1 MKNIKSILTLTLI
14 GGSII
19 LTGCSSNTKTS
30 EQNSN
35 SQLTTQV
42 ETASTNQVQTTSTNT
57 NNEINYNVDMA
68 SLEKDLKAL
77 EEGKYNGKYED
88 ELDLKY
94 GENWDD
100 AMEAKYGEDWDEQF
114 EAKMDAKLNEGTT
127 REDLIKSIEGEL
139 SEMLNRIDAPINWED
154 ELEAKY
160 GDDMD
165 DLMEQK
171 YGDNWD
177 DQFEVELMK

>member
-19 LTGCSSNTKTS
+19 LTGCSGNTETNEAQSNNKSTTKT
-30 EQNSN
+30 ETTVSN
-35 SQLTTQV
+35 PT
-42 ETASTNQVQTTSTNT
+42 
-57 NNEINYNVDMA
+57 NYNVDIT

-77 EEGKYNGKYED
+77 EEGEYNGKWED
-88 ELDLKY
+88 ELEAKY
-94 GENWDD
+94 GDDYDD
-100 AMEAKYGEDWDEQF
+100 AMEAKYGDNWDDEF
-114 EAKMDAKLNEGTT
+114 EAKMNAKLNDGTT
-127 REDLIKSIEGEL
+127 KEDLIKSIEGDL
-139 SEMLNRIDAPINWED
+139 SEMLNRREVPMNWED

-160 GDDMD
+160 GDDAD

-177 DQFEVELMK
+177 DLYEAELMK

>member
-19 LTGCSSNTKTS
+19 LTGCSGNTEAS
-30 EQNSN
+30 AANSN
-35 SQLTTQV
+35 NQPTTQS
-42 ETASTNQVQTTSTNT
+42 EATSNNSAS
-57 NNEINYNVDMA
+57 NYNVDMT

-77 EEGKYNGKYED
+77 EEGKYNGKWDD
-88 ELDLKY
+88 ELEAKY
-94 GENWDD
+94 GDDWDD
-100 AMEAKYGEDWDEQF
+100 AMEAKYGENWDDEF
-114 EAKMDAKLNEGTT
+114 EAKMNAKLNEGTT
-127 REDLIKSIEGEL
+127 KEDLIKSIEGDL
-139 SEMLNRIDAPINWED
+139 SEMLNRVEAPVNWED

-160 GDDMD
+160 GDDAD

-177 DQFEVELMK
+177 DLFEAELMK